1 LKVGEGARIIPY
13 LDAATIIE
21 EVKHLSPEERS
32 LVIDALLSCGDER
45 ILSPL
50 EVEHVVTVEMRHQ
63 DFLRGEATMED
74 AFQSL
79 QSVREKLHAIA
90 R

>member
-1 LKVGEGARIIPY
+1 MGRI
-13 LDAATIIE
+13 LSGMDAATIIE
-21 EVKHLSPEERS
+21 EVRHLSPEERS

-50 EVEHVVTVEMRHQ
+50 EVEQVVTVEMRYQ
-63 DFLRGEATMED
+63 DYLRGEAIMED
-74 AFQSL
+74 GFESL
-79 QSVREKLHAIA
+79 QSVREKLHAVA